1 MFSERWEYVSKIPC
15 IMPVLQRFLL
25 SLLLPDFLLPFQLQ
39 CVPTHGQLLGSFL
52 MWTLLASFACILL
65 LFKSI
70 TLAYGH
76 IQDRYFD
83 DALITAL
90 VWVMV
95 TNRSYSDLLPEC
107 NWWMAPVAASLP
119 ALPLLLLPSSPGS
132 TSCQLL
138 LTDDWVW

>member
-1 MFSERWEYVSKIPC
+1 
-15 IMPVLQRFLL
+15 MPVLQRFLL

-39 CVPTHGQLLGSFL
+39 CLPTHGQLLGSFL

-95 TNRSYSDLLPEC
+95 TNRSYSDLLPEL
-107 NWWMAPVAASLP
+107 LP
-119 ALPLLLLPSSPGS
+119 HCQLCLYSYCLQAQAALPVSCSSLMTES
-132 TSCQLL
+132 DNQNMIVNFVCQLK
-138 LTDDWVW
+138 